1 MFFALKECQQKNVNN
16 KKPKKRQEEITET
29 GKHKHV
35 AAADPLAIFFHKL
48 WAGKYISRQQA
59 AAVGTQDPSSYYAY
73 LPGSASSTCVLRKSK
88 SLCLC
93 ICMFQP
99 PLNPLL
105 HLNSELNLNK
115 VKLWHNELAARQQQ
129 SQVRIMKGLK
139 VKRSSLCQRERV
151 TNLISSVFYF

>member
-1 MFFALKECQQKNVNN
+1 MLLLRTPWPYFSINYELGN
-16 KKPKKRQEEITET
+16 
-29 GKHKHV
+29 
-35 AAADPLAIFFHKL
+35 IFQ
-48 WAGKYISRQQA
+48 GSRQQQWELKTRVA
-59 AAVGTQDPSSYYAY
+59 IMRIYQVPPPRLASCESLSLSVYAY
-73 LPGSASSTCVLRKSK
+73 ACSN
-88 SLCLC
+88 
-93 ICMFQP
+93 P